1 MVNMPLNDFQ
11 DAVVP
16 SFPKGGSVV
25 PPFGKGGLGGIRDA
39 PNMEIP
45 LGPPFCE
52 VGKKPPIPAYPAAKG
67 EAARQRVILRI
78 VQRHNG

>member
-1 MVNMPLNDFQ
+1 MPLNDFQ

-16 SFPKGGSVV
+16 SFPKGALLF
-25 PPFGKGGLGGIRDA
+25 PPLEKEGLGGIRDA

-52 VGKKPPIPAYPAAKG
+52 VSKKPPIPAYPAAKG
-67 EAARQRVILRI
+67 EVAR
-78 VQRHNG
+78 